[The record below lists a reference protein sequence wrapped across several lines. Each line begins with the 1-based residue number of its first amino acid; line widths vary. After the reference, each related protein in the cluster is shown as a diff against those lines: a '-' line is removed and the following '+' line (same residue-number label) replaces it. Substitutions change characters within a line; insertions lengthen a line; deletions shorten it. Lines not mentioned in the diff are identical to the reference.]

1 MMAGHVAANEG
12 AGGAAGQAVQAV
24 LGDFNLLPYR
34 ERLAQALRRR
44 RAAQF
49 SVAMLLGVL
58 GAGLWTGAAVLS
70 RWRVDAERAGVE
82 ARLRQL
88 QPQVAAATRAAH
100 AAVAVARRDAQAA
113 ALAAPYRRVAGLL
126 ATLKQVRADHVRL
139 DALRM
144 TSTGAVLD
152 ARAASYRAAARWL
165 AAMAR
170 EQRDWRIDIDTLK
183 PASDG
188 PASTAGMPFRFSV
201 QLRWHDATSSRK
213 VSRGG
218 A

>member
-1 MMAGHVAANEG
+1 MAGHVAAS
-12 AGGAAGQAVQAV
+12 GAAAVAPGQAV

-44 RAAQF
+44 RVAQCG
-49 SVAMLLGVL
+49 VAILLGVL
-58 GAGLWTGAAVLS
+58 GAGLWTGAAELS
-70 RWRVDAERAGVE
+70 RWRVDAERASVE
-82 ARLRQL
+82 TRLRQL
-88 QPQVAAATRAAH
+88 QPEVAAATRAANAA
-100 AAVAVARRDAQAA
+100 AAVAQRDAQAA

-126 ATLKQVRADHVRL
+126 ATLTQVRADHIRL

-170 EQRDWRIDIDTLK
+170 EQRDWRIDIETLK
-183 PASDG
+183 PASDA
-188 PASTAGMPFRFSV
+188 PAATAGMPFRFSV
-201 QLRWHDATSSRK
+201 QLRWHDAMSSRK
-213 VSRGG
+213 VSGGG

>member
-1 MMAGHVAANEG
+1 MAGHVAAS
-12 AGGAAGQAVQAV
+12 GAAAVASGQAV

-44 RAAQF
+44 RVAQCG
-49 SVAMLLGVL
+49 VAVLLGVL
-58 GAGLWTGAAVLS
+58 GAGLWTGTAGLS
-70 RWRVDAERAGVE
+70 RWRVDAERASVE
-82 ARLRQL
+82 TRLRQL
-88 QPQVAAATRAAH
+88 QPQVAAATRAANAA
-100 AAVAVARRDAQAA
+100 AAVAQRDAQAA

-126 ATLKQVRADHVRL
+126 ATLKQVRADHIRL

-170 EQRDWRIDIDTLK
+170 EQRDWRIDIETLK
-183 PASDG
+183 PASDA
-188 PASTAGMPFRFSV
+188 PAATAGMPFRFSV
-201 QLRWHDATSSRK
+201 QLRWHDAMSSRK
-213 VSRGG
+213 VSGGG

>member
-1 MMAGHVAANEG
+1 MAGHVAAS
-12 AGGAAGQAVQAV
+12 GAAAVAPGQAV

-44 RAAQF
+44 RAAQCG
-49 SVAMLLGVL
+49 VAILLGVL
-58 GAGLWTGAAVLS
+58 GAGLWTGTAGLS
-70 RWRVDAERAGVE
+70 RWRVDAERASVE
-82 ARLRQL
+82 TRLRQL
-88 QPQVAAATRAAH
+88 QPQVAAATRAANAA
-100 AAVAVARRDAQAA
+100 AAVAQRDAQAA

-126 ATLKQVRADHVRL
+126 ATLTQVRADHIRL

-170 EQRDWRIDIDTLK
+170 EQRDWRIDIETLK
-183 PASDG
+183 PASDA
-188 PASTAGMPFRFSV
+188 PAAPAGMPFRFSV
-201 QLRWHDATSSRK
+201 QLRWHDAMSSRT
-213 VSRGG
+213 VSGGG

>member
-1 MMAGHVAANEG
+1 MTAGHLAANG
-12 AGGAAGQAVQAV
+12 DAAAAAQQAVQAI

-34 ERLAQALRRR
+34 ERLAHALRRR
-44 RAAQF
+44 RAMQCG
-49 SVAMLLGVL
+49 VAILLGVL

-82 ARLRQL
+82 ARLRQV
-88 QPQVAAATRAAH
+88 QPQVAVATRAAD
-100 AAVAVARRDAQAA
+100 AAAAVARREAQAT

-126 ATLKQVRADHVRL
+126 ATLKQVRADHIRL

-144 TSTGAVLD
+144 TTTGAVLE
-152 ARAASYRAAARWL
+152 ARASSYRAAARWL

-183 PASDG
+183 PASDA

-201 QLRWHDATSSRK
+201 QLRWHDATSSRT
-213 VSRGG
+213 VSGGG

>member
-1 MMAGHVAANEG
+1 MMAGHVAAS
-12 AGGAAGQAVQAV
+12 GAAAVASGQAV

-44 RAAQF
+44 RVAQCG
-49 SVAMLLGVL
+49 VAVLLGVL
-58 GAGLWTGAAVLS
+58 GAGLWTGTAGLS
-70 RWRVDAERAGVE
+70 RWRVDAERASVE
-82 ARLRQL
+82 TRLRQL
-88 QPQVAAATRAAH
+88 QPQVAAATRAANAA
-100 AAVAVARRDAQAA
+100 AAVAQRDAQAA

-126 ATLKQVRADHVRL
+126 ATLKQVRADHIRL

-170 EQRDWRIDIDTLK
+170 EQRDWRIDIETLK
-183 PASDG
+183 PASDA
-188 PASTAGMPFRFSV
+188 PAATAGMPFRFSV
-201 QLRWHDATSSRK
+201 QLRWHDAMSSRK
-213 VSRGG
+213 VSGGG

>member
-1 MMAGHVAANEG
+1 MMAGHVAAS
-12 AGGAAGQAVQAV
+12 GAAAVAPGQAV

-44 RAAQF
+44 RVAQCG
-49 SVAMLLGVL
+49 VAVLLGVL
-58 GAGLWTGAAVLS
+58 GAGLWTGAAGLS
-70 RWRVDAERAGVE
+70 RWRVDAERASVE
-82 ARLRQL
+82 TRLRQL
-88 QPQVAAATRAAH
+88 QPQVAAATRAANAA
-100 AAVAVARRDAQAA
+100 AAVAQRDAQAA

-126 ATLKQVRADHVRL
+126 ATLKQVRADHIRL

-170 EQRDWRIDIDTLK
+170 EQRDWRIDIETLK
-183 PASDG
+183 PASDA
-188 PASTAGMPFRFSV
+188 PAATAGMPFRFSV
-201 QLRWHDATSSRK
+201 QLRWHDAMSSRK
-213 VSRGG
+213 VSGGG